1 MENVNDLQL
10 RAFYERLKALSDG
23 GVVVNGLMIV
33 SLSKF
38 EDLLEAYRTYFFDAI
53 SDFDDESYH
62 YDSLNESVNFDD
74 LQHKLDNLSNDVKD
88 LNKSLP
94 SDDDSDE
101 LEDDVVEESET
112 VDSDEDLVVA
122 NAFGVK
128 KDVDN
133 ESEKEDSKDDVNAY
147 SDVIDE
153 KISDSLADGMN
164 FEVKVQSE
172 SQLEDTYGKDVVNS
186 LKSENESFSS
196 IKNFDES
203 LDKAGKVIDSISKS
217 DADDAVKSS
226 AEVVASDSV
235 SSQESLESLDDI
247 DVPVNSMNDGDI
259 YADSIHV
266 TSNDNDDLNDDDVMD
281 ESDSDVAAMLVD
293 MDGNSDREDQ

>member
-62 YDSLNESVNFDD
+62 YDSVNFDD

-88 LNKSLP
+88 LDKSLS

-101 LEDDVVEESET
+101 PEDDVVEEAEP
-112 VDSDEDLVVA
+112 VDSDEDPVVA

-128 KDVDN
+128 KDADD
-133 ESEKEDSKDDVNAY
+133 ESEKEDLKDDVNSY
-147 SDVIDE
+147 SDAVDE
-153 KISDSLADGMN
+153 KISDSLVDSMN
-164 FEVKVQSE
+164 FEVKAQSE
-172 SQLEDTYGKDVVNS
+172 SQLEDTYGENVVNS
-186 LKSENESFSS
+186 LKSENESFSAS
-196 IKNFDES
+196 KNFDGRF
-203 LDKAGKVIDSISKS
+203 DKVMSSMSKS
-217 DADDAVKSS
+217 DADDVVKSS

-235 SSQESLESLDDI
+235 LSQESLESLDDI
-247 DVPVNSMNDGDI
+247 DVPANSMNDGDI

-266 TSNDNDDLNDDDVMD
+266 TSNDNDDLNEDEVMD
-281 ESDSDVAAMLVD
+281 ESDSSLDALVD
-293 MDGNSDREDQ
+293 GLNELPSDSNSDDEDQ

>member
-1 MENVNDLQL
+1 MENVNDLQV

-88 LNKSLP
+88 LDKSL
-94 SDDDSDE
+94 SFDDDSNE
-101 LEDDVVEESET
+101 SEEPEDDVVEESET
-112 VDSDEDLVVA
+112 VDSDEDPVVA

-128 KDVDN
+128 KDADD
-133 ESEKEDSKDDVNAY
+133 ELEKEDSKDDANSHSNAVN
-147 SDVIDE
+147 E
-153 KISDSLADGMN
+153 KISDS
-164 FEVKVQSE
+164 EVKVQSE
-172 SQLEDTYGKDVVNS
+172 SQLEDTHDEDVMPS
-186 LKSENESFSS
+186 LKLENDSFSAS
-196 IKNFDES
+196 KNFDGRF
-203 LDKAGKVIDSISKS
+203 DKVMSSMSKS
-217 DADDAVKSS
+217 DADDVVKSS

-266 TSNDNDDLNDDDVMD
+266 TSNDNDDLNEDEVMD
-281 ESDSDVAAMLVD
+281 DSDLGVAAMLDAMPDGVD
-293 MDGNSDREDQ
+293 NDSDDKDQ